1 MKVSEL
7 IRVARK
13 RAGLTQAQLAEKAG
27 TSQPAIARWEAG
39 ERDPG
44 FGTLQRLIHACDL
57 DMSIALNQADLH
69 DLSLALRTREMTPGQ
84 RVENM
89 LNWTRSLE
97 KFVSSVRRTG

>member
-7 IRVARK
+7 IRMARK

-44 FGTLQRLIHACDL
+44 FDTLQRLIHACGLDL
-57 DMSIALNQADLH
+57 SIALNETYLH
-69 DLSLALRTREMTPGQ
+69 DLGLALRTRDMTPGQ
-84 RVENM
+84 RVEHM
-89 LNWTRSLE
+89 LAWTRSME
-97 KFVSSVRRTG
+97 KFVRSVRRAG

>member
-1 MKVSEL
+1 MRSSEL
-7 IRVARK
+7 IKVARK
-13 RAGLTQAQLAEKAG
+13 RAGLTQVQLAERAG

-44 FGTLQRLIHACDL
+44 FSTLQRLIQSCDL
-57 DMSIALNQADLH
+57 DLSIALNPTDLH

-89 LNWTRSLE
+89 LEWTRSLE